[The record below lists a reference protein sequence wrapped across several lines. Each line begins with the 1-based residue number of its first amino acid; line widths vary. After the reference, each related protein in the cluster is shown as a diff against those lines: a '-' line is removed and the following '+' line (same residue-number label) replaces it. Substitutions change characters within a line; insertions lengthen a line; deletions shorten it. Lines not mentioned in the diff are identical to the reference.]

1 MNLRYNTSINK
12 TIKGLV
18 LISQEDVFNKIKEVL
33 VDEFEVE
40 PDDITPEANLFTD
53 LELDSLDAIDLMVTL
68 DKELDIEIKTET
80 MQDMRTIQDVADFI
94 ATAMKDE

>member
-1 MNLRYNTSINK
+1 MNIRYNTSINK

-80 MQDMRTIQDVADFI
+80 MQDMRTIQDVTDFV

>member
-1 MNLRYNTSINK
+1 MITRDDIF
-12 TIKGLV
+12 
-18 LISQEDVFNKIKEVL
+18 DKIKEVL

-40 PDDITPEANLFTD
+40 ADDINPEANLFTD

-80 MQDMRTIQDVADFI
+80 MQDMRTIKDVCDFVES
-94 ATAMKDE
+94 AMTNE